1 MSERGIATLTDTKGR
16 IFMKQT
22 TTLTIVLIL
31 LSLSPTGAAGQR
43 RSAIGAEAKKAEKA
57 TAIKMSD
64 ISASTG
70 TPPKIIAT
78 AGGGVWDIN
87 AVDGTTSNGHTP
99 KYLGGMTMNFD
110 GIALG
115 ANDTL
120 FALTSAYQSNAYKSY
135 LFVIG
140 PNYGVNRFESLLY
153 GTPLYMA
160 GNRWYCLGEGDL
172 AYDKGGALY
181 ASCMD
186 GSGWKLVTI
195 NPGSGAVGIVGSMPS
210 GGSFSALAFNSSG
223 ELFALDTSSRKLW
236 KLDKTN
242 PSNNPQA
249 IPLTVAAG
257 QQMPNTS
264 SQGGM
269 GFTANGGLY
278 AAFGGQLVIIN
289 PVNGALSIVT
299 SNNGGYTSGLA
310 ISGGSGPIKHN

>member
-1 MSERGIATLTDTKGR
+1 
-16 IFMKQT
+16 MKQT
-22 TTLTIVLIL
+22 PTLTVVLIL
-31 LSLSPTGAAGQR
+31 LILDASGAAAQR
-43 RSAIGAEAKKAEKA
+43 RGAISAEVKKVEKA
-57 TAIKMSD
+57 TAIKVAD
-64 ISASTG
+64 IAASTG
-70 TPPKIIAT
+70 TPPRIIST
-78 AGGGVWDIN
+78 AGGTVSDIN
-87 AVDGTTSNGHTP
+87 AVDGTNSNPHTP

-120 FALTSAYQSNAYKSY
+120 YALTSASLTNGYKSY
-135 LFVIG
+135 IFVIG
-140 PNYGVNRFESLLY
+140 PNYGVNRFENLLY

-172 AYDKGGALY
+172 AYDKGGSLY
-181 ASCMD
+181 ASCKD

-195 NPGSGAVGIVGSMPS
+195 NPASGVVAIVGSMPS
-210 GGSFSALAFNSSG
+210 GGSFSALAFNPAG
-223 ELFALDTSSRKLW
+223 ELFALDTNSRKLW

-249 IPLTVAAG
+249 IPLTVAGG

-264 SQGGM
+264 TQGGM

-299 SNNGGYTSGLA
+299 SNSGGYTSGLA

>member
-1 MSERGIATLTDTKGR
+1 
-16 IFMKQT
+16 MKQT
-22 TTLTIVLIL
+22 TTLTIALIL
-31 LSLSPTGAAGQR
+31 LSLSASGAAAQG
-43 RSAIGAEAKKAEKA
+43 RSAIRADAKKVEKT
-57 TAIKMSD
+57 TAIKLSD
-64 ISASTG
+64 LSASTG

-78 AGGGVWDIN
+78 AGGSVWDIN
-87 AVDGTTSNGHTP
+87 AVDGTGSNSHTP

-115 ANDTL
+115 PNDTL
-120 FALTSAYQSNAYKSY
+120 YALTSSSLTNGYKSY
-135 LFVIG
+135 LFVIA
-140 PNYGVNRFESLLY
+140 PNYGVTRFEDLLY
-153 GTPLYMA
+153 GTPLYLA

-181 ASCMD
+181 ASCKD

-195 NPGSGAVGIVGSMPS
+195 NPGSGAVSIVGSMPS
-210 GGSFSALAFNSSG
+210 GGAFSALAFNSSG
-223 ELFALDTSSRKLW
+223 QLFALDTGSRKLW

-242 PSNNPQA
+242 PSNNPQG

-269 GFTANGGLY
+269 GFTADGGLY

-289 PVNGALSIVT
+289 PVNGALTIVT
-299 SNNGGYTSGLA
+299 GNNGGYTSGLA
-310 ISGGSGPIKHN
+310 VSGGSGPTKQN

>member
-1 MSERGIATLTDTKGR
+1 MSVLGIMTLTDTKGR
-16 IFMKQT
+16 ILMKQ

-31 LSLSPTGAAGQR
+31 LSLYASGAAAQR
-43 RSAIGAEAKKAEKA
+43 RGGIAAEAKKVEKV
-57 TAIKMSD
+57 TAIKISD
-64 ISASTG
+64 VSASTG
-70 TPPKIIAT
+70 TPPKIMAT
-78 AGGGVWDIN
+78 AGGSVWDIN
-87 AVDGTTSNGHTP
+87 AVDGTTSNSHTP

-120 FALTSAYQSNAYKSY
+120 YALTSSSLTNGYKSH

-140 PNYGVNRFESLLY
+140 PNYGVNRFDTLLY
-153 GTPLYMA
+153 GTPLYLA

-181 ASCMD
+181 ASCKD
-186 GSGWKLVTI
+186 GSGWQLVTI
-195 NPGSGAVGIVGSMPS
+195 NPGSGAVAIVGSMPI
-210 GGSFSALAFNSSG
+210 GGSFSALAFNSIG

-242 PSNNPQA
+242 PTNNPQA

-257 QQMPNTS
+257 QLMPNTS
-264 SQGGM
+264 TEGGM
-269 GFTANGGLY
+269 GFSATGGLY
-278 AAFGGQLVIIN
+278 AAFGGQLVTIN
-289 PVNGALSIVT
+289 PVNGALTILT

-310 ISGGSGPIKHN
+310 VSGGSGPVKHN